1 MLPFFPAAPYVFFG
15 DLINRYLKGE
25 DVIDR
30 KTFKESMQAV
40 TGMQMGKAGFGLYAM
55 DKLVDDIGN
64 IFEGQDEDA
73 AFYALKKVGA
83 EFASNIIST
92 YTMPITPLQDTYNT
106 FYAPDDERIRRDNNI
121 EDLSSL
127 IIAKSLARVPGNY
140 GIEKMLKEAY
150 GTDYEIPKAYQSPT
164 KKGLS
169 RRFTPL
175 SRQTTGR
182 LYTEKKIPIEKELD
196 RLKITRSQV
205 MKRTGVSD
213 ADALLGWYMG
223 EYMEDIVQPFIKT
236 PFYKN
241 LPEKLKKDTLLE
253 EIKRVRKSVVDKARE
268 TTVYDMN
275 NRNTR
280 PMTRVRFLKLPKV
293 YRKIAM
299 DDYHDKYGEP
309 TTFKDYDYEEL
320 YKLAKA
326 LRKTKL
332 RNIEFKSVD
341 IVDELNEEDGVLD
354 DIKN

>member
-1 MLPFFPAAPYVFFG
+1 
-15 DLINRYLKGE
+15 
-25 DVIDR
+25 
-30 KTFKESMQAV
+30 
-40 TGMQMGKAGFGLYAM
+40 
-55 DKLVDDIGN
+55 
-64 IFEGQDEDA
+64 
-73 AFYALKKVGA
+73 
-83 EFASNIIST
+83 
-92 YTMPITPLQDTYNT
+92 
-106 FYAPDDERIRRDNNI
+106 
-121 EDLSSL
+121 
-127 IIAKSLARVPGNY
+127 
-140 GIEKMLKEAY
+140 
-150 GTDYEIPKAYQSPT
+150 
-164 KKGLS
+164 
-169 RRFTPL
+169 
-175 SRQTTGR
+175 

-268 TTVYDMN
+268 TTVYDMS

-299 DDYHDKYGEP
+299 DDYHDKYGQP